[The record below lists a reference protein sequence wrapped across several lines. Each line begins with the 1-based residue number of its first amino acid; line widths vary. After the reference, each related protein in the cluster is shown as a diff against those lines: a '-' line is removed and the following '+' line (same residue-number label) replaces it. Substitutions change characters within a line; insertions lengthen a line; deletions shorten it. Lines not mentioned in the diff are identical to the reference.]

1 MYILSATDS
10 CPPQDLC
17 IEQAQLYWQKGS
29 HEDALITLKRCL
41 STFFK
46 SSLEYK
52 KQAPGAFTIERK
64 QYAKVDVNHFLRLNY
79 IFIIYIVYYH
89 Q

>member
-29 HEDALITLKRCL
+29 HENALLTLRRCL
-41 STFFK
+41 SMFFK
-46 SSLEYK
+46 PAAEYR
-52 KQAPGAFTIERK
+52 KQPPGVFTTERK
-64 QYAKVDVNHFLRLNY
+64 QCAKVHHNFKKE
-79 IFIIYIVYYH
+79 F
-89 Q
+89 

>member
-1 MYILSATDS
+1 MYQQAYMYILSATDT

-41 STFFK
+41 ATFFK
-46 SSLEYK
+46 PVSEYK
-52 KQAPGAFTIERK
+52 KQPNAFTTEKK
-64 QYAKVDVNHFLRLNY
+64 QCAKVRCES
-79 IFIIYIVYYH
+79 FINRI
-89 Q
+89 